1 MTWLVVLS
9 VGLGSFVFRVGP
21 MLLLQR
27 RPLND
32 AGDRLIR
39 HAGAAAIAALITLS
53 TKHSASGGH
62 VIPTVLA
69 MAVTIVLAVRQAS
82 MVRLVL
88 CGGSIYA
95 CSVIASAL
103 LSR

>member
-1 MTWLVVLS
+1 MTWFVVLA
-9 VGLGSFVFRVGP
+9 VGVGSFVFRLGP
-21 MLLLQR
+21 LLVLHR

-32 AGDRLIR
+32 TGDRLVR
-39 HAGAAAIAALITLS
+39 HAGAAAITALIVLS
-53 TKHSASGGH
+53 TKHSATGGQ

-69 MAVTIVLAVRQAS
+69 IAVAIVLAARQAS

-95 CSVIASAL
+95 CSAIAL
-103 LSR
+103 TVLSR